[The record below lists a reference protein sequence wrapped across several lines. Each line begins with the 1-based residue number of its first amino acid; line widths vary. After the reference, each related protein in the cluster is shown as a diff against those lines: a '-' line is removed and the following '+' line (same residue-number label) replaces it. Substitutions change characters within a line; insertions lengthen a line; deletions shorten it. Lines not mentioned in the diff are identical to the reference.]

1 MIVFDAN
8 LLRAIAFA
16 WRRGSGNWTR
26 GSASLRKG
34 MLPPVQSIA
43 FTSEF
48 DRLKRLGAESIPSL
62 LLLARWGVIVRQ
74 GTHQYAEK

>member
-1 MIVFDAN
+1 
-8 LLRAIAFA
+8 
-16 WRRGSGNWTR
+16 
-26 GSASLRKG
+26 